1 MSNKYD
7 AVLLQILAGLSIYLI
22 FVLSQR
28 RPYLLLVK
36 IEYLNDILW

>member
-22 FVLSQR
+22 IVLSQR

-36 IEYLNDILW
+36 IECLNDIL